1 MARKAE
7 TEASGPSGIGHETK
21 TNSPDLSNGKIETP
35 VPLPSYSSEA
45 LATKT
50 GPPINPRPPGS
61 NLAALD
67 SPYLKNRIPD
77 ATTTRPLS
85 TPVTPVPLPMP
96 VRQSLSF
103 SEVNGSQRES
113 SIASNSKHGI
123 KSFDSTRTSSPAP
136 TKNKQIHIAL
146 DGTPYLVF
154 VDATGL
160 HTPTR
165 GALIPA
171 KYKLSENPDF
181 PFICPIRDCRRT
193 LPNLHGLAGHFGGA
207 HRYAQVNDNQDGTF
221 TQVGTYKN
229 ASGSSPCIVVSQN
242 PLPANAPPPV
252 EPRLP
257 DMIANAISSQA
268 KRQACD
274 QGGARTKRQNTSAPY
289 STQTCTNWNG
299 GLQDHVPGNVG
310 NSWQHVNIAPN
321 HSSLDQS
328 NFSSSAPAHLSR
340 PLPSSTAFTAT
351 PLSNG
356 STAPPS
362 SSALSPQNA
371 PEHILP
377 GRRSVRQSVLARLQ
391 ADKDVSGSQ
400 SSTRSP
406 IAQQDT
412 AATGLSNQTE
422 EADYEMEGW
431 EIAPGRVTSQDSRQ
445 NLAYSGAF
453 LASSTPIVMCSDT
466 WFNVLTIRPGQI
478 YHVPIQRDK
487 VQMYSVASGKVKI
500 TTIGQIVQLGP
511 NSAFPLR
518 PGQQC
523 VIENRL
529 YSEATLH
536 CTTVKDYEII

>member
-1 MARKAE
+1 MVSF
-7 TEASGPSGIGHETK
+7 EA
-21 TNSPDLSNGKIETP
+21 KIR
-35 VPLPSYSSEA
+35 EA
-45 LATKT
+45 
-50 GPPINPRPPGS
+50 
-61 NLAALD
+61 
-67 SPYLKNRIPD
+67 
-77 ATTTRPLS
+77 
-85 TPVTPVPLPMP
+85 
-96 VRQSLSF
+96 
-103 SEVNGSQRES
+103 
-113 SIASNSKHGI
+113 
-123 KSFDSTRTSSPAP
+123 
-136 TKNKQIHIAL
+136 
-146 DGTPYLVF
+146 
-154 VDATGL
+154 DATGL

-445 NLAYSGAF
+445 SAWKSALPMF
-453 LASSTPIVMCSDT
+453 HSSM
-466 WFNVLTIRPGQI
+466 
-478 YHVPIQRDK
+478 
-487 VQMYSVASGKVKI
+487 
-500 TTIGQIVQLGP
+500 
-511 NSAFPLR
+511 
-518 PGQQC
+518 
-523 VIENRL
+523 RL
-529 YSEATLH
+529 
-536 CTTVKDYEII
+536 D